1 MALLELKNINKSY
14 KVNENQIFQAL
25 KEVNVSFEK
34 GELVSII
41 GESGSGKST
50 MMNLIGGLDSKFEGE
65 LLVEGKNIGS
75 FSEKQLDAYRKDKIG
90 FVFQNCNLIPHLSI
104 LENVTIALTLSN
116 VGKEERIERAKHA
129 LAQVGLEKHM
139 NKKPNQLS
147 GGQRQRVAIARAL
160 INEPEI
166 ILADEPTGALD
177 SETTEQVLNIIKEIA
192 ARGKLVIMVT
202 HSEKV
207 AAYSSRVIQ
216 ILDGQII
223 KDQRNTEVGVVNEVS
238 HEGIQENMEKP
249 TNNSSAKK
257 AEFTSETVSL
267 ETQMASTVKQ
277 NLSFFSAIKLAA
289 NNMKQKLK
297 RNILVALGVSIGI
310 MSVVMMLALGNGIK
324 AYFSNMIESFMNP
337 LVVEVSMPQGEVDP
351 NDPMA
356 SMQAVIGSKPTFK
369 EENLKE
375 LAALDGVVRVEEGF
389 QYIAIAGTNSVS
401 YGDKK
406 SELMGI
412 VSATSVLT
420 ESNIAEGKLPEEGE
434 ILVNKSSFED
444 LGEDIIGKTVTLNAV
459 IEGKNVTGEFVVSGV
474 YTAGENNTMADVN
487 NSIYMHYE
495 DMAKLLEEQGAT
507 LAPNMAYLVTE
518 DESVASQLKET
529 IVDMGYGGS
538 TQEVMGDQMMTMLD
552 ILTLVLAGIAGIS
565 LVVSSIMILV
575 VLYISVVERTKEI
588 GLLRAIGARSKDVKR
603 IFVSEAFLIG
613 ICSGTLGITIAY
625 VISIFV
631 NKVSVE
637 IFDVQLMN
645 ITIQYVVAGV
655 LISTVVSM
663 IAGLFPA
670 NKAAQ
675 LDPVDS
681 LRTE

>member
-14 KVNENQIFQAL
+14 KVNEKQTFQAL
-25 KEVNVSFEK
+25 KDINVSFEK

-50 MMNLIGGLDSKFEGE
+50 MMNLIGGLDSKFDGE
-65 LLVEGKNIGS
+65 LLVAGKNIGG

-90 FVFQNCNLIPHLSI
+90 FVFQSCNLISHLSI

-116 VGKEERIERAKHA
+116 VGKEERTLRAKQA
-129 LAQVGLEKHM
+129 LAQVGLEKHIH
-139 NKKPNQLS
+139 KKPNQLS

-192 ARGKLVIMVT
+192 SKGKLVIMVT

-216 ILDGQII
+216 IFDGKII
-223 KDQRNTEVGVVNEVS
+223 KDQKNTTQVKGVHEEVTEEIRKEDNENQKVT
-238 HEGIQENMEKP
+238 E
-249 TNNSSAKK
+249 
-257 AEFTSETVSL
+257 
-267 ETQMASTVKQ
+267 VKQ

-289 NNMKQKLK
+289 HNMRQKLK

-337 LVVEVSMPQGEVDP
+337 LVVEVSMPQGEVDL

-356 SMQAVIGSKPTFK
+356 PMQAVIGSKPTFK

-389 QYIAIAGTNSVS
+389 QYIAIAGTNSIS
-401 YGDKK
+401 LGDKK

-412 VSATSVLT
+412 ISVTSVLT

-434 ILVNKSSFED
+434 ILVNKSSYEE
-444 LGEDIIGKTVTLNAV
+444 LGEDIIGKTVDLNAV
-459 IEGKNVTGEFVVSGV
+459 IEGQTVTGNFVVSGV

-487 NSIYMHYE
+487 NSMYIHYE
-495 DMAKLLEEQGAT
+495 DMAKLLEERGMN
-507 LAPNMAYLVTE
+507 LKPNMAYLVTE
-518 DESVASQLKET
+518 DELVASELKET

-552 ILTLVLAGIAGIS
+552 ILTLVLAGIAAIS

-613 ICSGTLGITIAY
+613 ICSGTLGIVIAS

-631 NKVSVE
+631 NKVSLE
-637 IFDVQLMN
+637 TFDVELMN
-645 ITIQYVVAGV
+645 ITIPYVVVGV
-655 LISTVVSM
+655 WISTVVSM

-670 NKAAQ
+670 NRAAK

>member
-1 MALLELKNINKSY
+1 MALLELKHINKVY
-14 KVNENQIFQAL
+14 KLNETQTFQAL
-25 KEVNVSFEK
+25 KDINVSFEK

-50 MMNLIGGLDSKFEGE
+50 MMNLIGGLDSKFDGK
-65 LLVEGKNIGS
+65 LLVEGKNIGD

-116 VGKEERIERAKHA
+116 VDKEERIEKAKRA
-129 LAQVGLEKHM
+129 LAQVGLEKHI

-160 INEPEI
+160 INDPEI

-177 SETTEQVLNIIKEIA
+177 SETTEQVLNIIKDIA
-192 ARGKLVIMVT
+192 EKGKLVIMVT

-216 ILDGQII
+216 ICDGQII
-223 KDQRNTEVGVVNEVS
+223 KDTKNDIDFIVAQTETKEQITEIS
-238 HEGIQENMEKP
+238 I
-249 TNNSSAKK
+249 S
-257 AEFTSETVSL
+257 
-267 ETQMASTVKQ
+267 KQ
-277 NLSFFSAIKLAA
+277 NLSFLSAIKLAA

-356 SMQAVIGSKPTFK
+356 SMQAVIGSKPSFK
-369 EENLKE
+369 EENLAE
-375 LAALDGVVRVEEGF
+375 LANIDGVERVEKGF

-420 ESNIAEGKLPEEGE
+420 DSNIAEGRLPNEGE
-434 ILVNKSSFED
+434 ILVNKSTYED
-444 LGEDIIGKTVTLNAV
+444 LGEDVIGKTVELTAV
-459 IEGKNVTGEFVVSGV
+459 IEGQTITGDFVVSGV
-474 YTAGENNTMADVN
+474 YTAGENNTMADMN
-487 NSIYMHYE
+487 NSIYVHYSDIE
-495 DMAKLLEEQGAT
+495 ALLAENGT
-507 LAPNMAYLVTE
+507 VLAPNMAYLVAENESAASDIKTTITE
-518 DESVASQLKET
+518 L
-529 IVDMGYGGS
+529 GYGGS
-538 TQEVMGDQMMTMLD
+538 TQEVMGAQMMTMLD

-588 GLLRAIGARSKDVKR
+588 GLLRAIGARSKDIKR

-613 ICSGTLGITIAY
+613 ISSGTLGIIIAY
-625 VISIFV
+625 VTSIFV
-631 NKVSVE
+631 NKVSMQV
-637 IFDVQLMN
+637 FDMQLMN
-645 ITIQYVVAGV
+645 ITIPYVVSG
-655 LISTVVSM
+655 LMISTVVSM

-670 NKAAQ
+670 NKAAK

>member
-1 MALLELKNINKSY
+1 MVLLELKNINKSY
-14 KVNENQIFQAL
+14 KVSEKQTFQAL
-25 KEVNVSFEK
+25 KDINVSFEK

-116 VGKEERIERAKHA
+116 IGKEERVERAKKA
-129 LAQVGLEKHM
+129 LAQVGLEKHI

-177 SETTEQVLNIIKEIA
+177 SETTEQVLTIIKEIA
-192 ARGKLVIMVT
+192 SKGKLVIMVT

-223 KDQRNTEVGVVNEVS
+223 RDQRNTA
-238 HEGIQENMEKP
+238 QMEDVREEATEEMSKEK
-249 TNNSSAKK
+249 SESKK
-257 AEFTSETVSL
+257 TGK
-267 ETQMASTVKQ
+267 VKQ
-277 NLSFFSAIKLAA
+277 NLSFFSATKLAA

-310 MSVVMMLALGNGIK
+310 MSVIMMLALGNGIK

-337 LVVEVSMPQGEVDP
+337 LVVEVSMPQNKMDASDP
-351 NDPMA
+351 RLP
-356 SMQAVIGSKPTFK
+356 MQAVIGSKPTFK

-375 LAALDGVVRVEEGF
+375 LATLEGVVRVEEGF
-389 QYIAIAGTNSVS
+389 QYIAIAGTNSIS
-401 YGDKK
+401 IDDKK
-406 SELMGI
+406 CELMGI
-412 VSATSVLT
+412 TSATSVLT
-420 ESNIAEGKLPEEGE
+420 ASNIAEGSLPEEGE
-434 ILVNKSSFED
+434 ILVNKSAFEE
-444 LGEDIIGKTVTLNAV
+444 LGGDIIGKTVALNAV
-459 IEGKNVTGEFVVSGV
+459 IEGKTVTGNFVVSGV

-487 NSIYMHYE
+487 NSMYIHYE
-495 DMAKLLEEQGAT
+495 DMARLLEEQGAV
-507 LAPNMAYLVTE
+507 LEPNMVYLVTE
-518 DESVASQLKET
+518 DEAVASKLKET

-552 ILTLVLAGIAGIS
+552 ILTLVLAGIAAIS

-613 ICSGTLGITIAY
+613 ISSGTLGIIASY

-631 NKVSVE
+631 NKISLE
-637 IFDVQLMN
+637 TFDVALMN
-645 ITIQYVVAGV
+645 ITISYVAVGIV
-655 LISTVVSM
+655 ISTVVSM

-670 NKAAQ
+670 NKAAK

>member
-1 MALLELKNINKSY
+1 MTKQGGTMVLLELKNINKSY
-14 KVNENQIFQAL
+14 KVNEKQTFQAL
-25 KEVNVSFEK
+25 KDINVSFEK

-116 VGKEERIERAKHA
+116 VGKEERTLRAKQA
-129 LAQVGLEKHM
+129 LAEVGLEKHI

-192 ARGKLVIMVT
+192 NKGKLVIMVT

-216 ILDGQII
+216 ILDGKII
-223 KDQRNTEVGVVNEVS
+223 KDQKNTAEMKAVNEEV
-238 HEGIQENMEKP
+238 
-249 TNNSSAKK
+249 TKK
-257 AEFTSETVSL
+257 ISKETSEG
-267 ETQMASTVKQ
+267 QKPAKDKQ
-277 NLSFFSAIKLAA
+277 NLSFVSAIKLAA

-310 MSVVMMLALGNGIK
+310 MSVVTMLALGNGIK

-337 LVVEVSMPQGEVDP
+337 LVVEVSMPQGEVDA

-389 QYIAIAGTNSVS
+389 QYIAIAGTNSIS
-401 YGDKK
+401 FGDKK

-434 ILVNKSSFED
+434 ILVNKSAFED
-444 LGEDIIGKTVTLNAV
+444 LGEDVIGKTVELNAV
-459 IEGKNVTGEFVVSGV
+459 IEGHTVTGNFVVSGV

-487 NSIYMHYE
+487 NSMYIHYE
-495 DMAKLLEEQGAT
+495 DMAHLLEEQGTT
-507 LAPNMAYLVTE
+507 LEPNMAYLVTE
-518 DESVASQLKET
+518 DELVASKLKET

-552 ILTLVLAGIAGIS
+552 ILTLVLAGIAAIS

-613 ICSGTLGITIAY
+613 ICSGTLGVIISY

-631 NKVSVE
+631 NKVSLE
-637 IFDVQLMN
+637 TFDVELMN
-645 ITIQYVVAGV
+645 ITIPYVVVGV
-655 LISTVVSM
+655 VISTVVSM

-670 NKAAQ
+670 NKAAK

>member
-14 KVNENQIFQAL
+14 KVNEKQTFQAL
-25 KEVNVSFEK
+25 KDINVSFEK

-50 MMNLIGGLDSKFEGE
+50 MMNLIGGLDSKFDGE
-65 LLVEGKNIGS
+65 LLVAGKNIGG

-90 FVFQNCNLIPHLSI
+90 FVFQSCNLISHLSI

-116 VGKEERIERAKHA
+116 VGKEERTLRAKQA
-129 LAQVGLEKHM
+129 LAQVGLEKHIH
-139 NKKPNQLS
+139 KKPNQLS

-192 ARGKLVIMVT
+192 SKGKLVIMVT

-216 ILDGQII
+216 ILDGKII
-223 KDQRNTEVGVVNEVS
+223 KDQKNTTPMKGVNKEVTEEIRKEDNENQKV
-238 HEGIQENMEKP
+238 
-249 TNNSSAKK
+249 AK
-257 AEFTSETVSL
+257 
-267 ETQMASTVKQ
+267 VKQ
-277 NLSFFSAIKLAA
+277 NLRFFSAIKLAA
-289 NNMKQKLK
+289 HNMKQKLK

-356 SMQAVIGSKPTFK
+356 PMQAVIGSKPTFK

-389 QYIAIAGTNSVS
+389 QYIAIAGTNSIS
-401 YGDKK
+401 LGDKK

-412 VSATSVLT
+412 ISVTSVLT

-434 ILVNKSSFED
+434 ILVNKSSYEE
-444 LGEDIIGKTVTLNAV
+444 LGEDIIGKTVDLNAV
-459 IEGKNVTGEFVVSGV
+459 IEGQTVTGNFVVSGV

-487 NSIYMHYE
+487 NSMYIHYE
-495 DMAKLLEEQGAT
+495 DMAKLLEEQGT
-507 LAPNMAYLVTE
+507 VLEPNMAYLVTE
-518 DESVASQLKET
+518 DEAVASELKET

-552 ILTLVLAGIAGIS
+552 ILTLVLAGIAAIS

-613 ICSGTLGITIAY
+613 ICSGTLGIVIAS

-631 NKVSVE
+631 NKVSLE
-637 IFDVQLMN
+637 TFDVELMN
-645 ITIQYVVAGV
+645 ITIPYVVVGV
-655 LISTVVSM
+655 WISTVVSM

-670 NKAAQ
+670 NRAAK

>member
-1 MALLELKNINKSY
+1 MVLLELKNINKSY
-14 KVNENQIFQAL
+14 KVNENQTFHAL
-25 KEVNVSFEK
+25 KDINVSFEK

-50 MMNLIGGLDSKFEGE
+50 MMNLIGGLDSQFEGE

-116 VGKEERIERAKHA
+116 VGKEERTLRAKRA
-129 LAQVGLEKHM
+129 LVQVGLEKHI

-147 GGQRQRVAIARAL
+147 GRQRQRVAIARAL

-192 ARGKLVIMVT
+192 NRGKLVIMVT

-216 ILDGQII
+216 ILDGKII
-223 KDQRNTEVGVVNEVS
+223 KDQKNTTLMKAVNEEVIEAIS
-238 HEGIQENMEKP
+238 KENSDDQKV
-249 TNNSSAKK
+249 AK
-257 AEFTSETVSL
+257 
-267 ETQMASTVKQ
+267 VKQ
-277 NLSFFSAIKLAA
+277 NLSFASAIKLAA

-297 RNILVALGVSIGI
+297 RNILVSLGVSIGI
-310 MSVVMMLALGNGIK
+310 MSVIMMLALGNGIK

-337 LVVEVSMPQGEVDP
+337 LVVEVSMPQGEIDA

-356 SMQAVIGSKPTFK
+356 PMQAVIGSKPTFK

-375 LAALDGVVRVEEGF
+375 LAALDGVVCVEEGF
-389 QYIAIAGTNSVS
+389 QYIAIAGTNSIS
-401 YGDKK
+401 LGDKK

-420 ESNIAEGKLPEEGE
+420 ESNIAEGRLPEEGE
-434 ILVNKSSFED
+434 ILVNKSAFEN
-444 LGEDIIGKTVTLNAV
+444 LGEDAIGQTVELNAV
-459 IEGKNVTGEFVVSGV
+459 IEGHTVTGNFVVSGV

-487 NSIYMHYE
+487 NGIYIHYE
-495 DMAKLLEEQGAT
+495 DMACLLEEQGAG
-507 LAPNMAYLVTE
+507 LEPNMAYLVAE
-518 DESVASQLKET
+518 DEAVASELKET
-529 IVDMGYGGS
+529 IVEMGYGGS
-538 TQEVMGDQMMTMLD
+538 TQEMMGDQMMTMLD
-552 ILTLVLAGIAGIS
+552 ILTLVLAGIAAIS

-613 ICSGTLGITIAY
+613 ICSGTLGIIISY

-631 NKVSVE
+631 NKISLE
-637 IFDVQLMN
+637 TFDIELMN
-645 ITIQYVVAGV
+645 ITIPYVVVGI
-655 LISTVVSM
+655 LISTAVSM

-670 NKAAQ
+670 NKAAK

>member
-1 MALLELKNINKSY
+1 MALLELKHINKVY
-14 KVNENQIFQAL
+14 KLNETQTFQAL
-25 KEVNVSFEK
+25 KDINVSFEK

-50 MMNLIGGLDSKFEGE
+50 MMNLIGGLDSKFDGK
-65 LLVEGKNIGS
+65 LLVEGKNIGD

-116 VGKEERIERAKHA
+116 VDKEERIEKAKRA
-129 LAQVGLEKHM
+129 LAQVGLEKHI

-160 INEPEI
+160 INDPEI

-177 SETTEQVLNIIKEIA
+177 SETTEQVLNIIKDIA
-192 ARGKLVIMVT
+192 EKGKLVIMVT

-216 ILDGQII
+216 ICDGQII
-223 KDQRNTEVGVVNEVS
+223 KDTKNDIDFIVAQTETKEQITEIS
-238 HEGIQENMEKP
+238 I
-249 TNNSSAKK
+249 S
-257 AEFTSETVSL
+257 
-267 ETQMASTVKQ
+267 KQ
-277 NLSFFSAIKLAA
+277 NLSFLSAIKLAA

-356 SMQAVIGSKPTFK
+356 SMQAVIGSKPSFK
-369 EENLKE
+369 EENLAE
-375 LAALDGVVRVEEGF
+375 LANIDGVERVEKGF

-420 ESNIAEGKLPEEGE
+420 DSNIAEGRLPNEGE
-434 ILVNKSSFED
+434 ILVNKSTYED
-444 LGEDIIGKTVTLNAV
+444 LGEDVIGKTVELTAV
-459 IEGKNVTGEFVVSGV
+459 IEGQTITGDFVVSGV
-474 YTAGENNTMADVN
+474 YTAGENNTMADMN
-487 NSIYMHYE
+487 NSIYVHYSDIE
-495 DMAKLLEEQGAT
+495 ALLAENGT
-507 LAPNMAYLVTE
+507 VLAPNMAYLVAENESAASDIKTTITE
-518 DESVASQLKET
+518 L
-529 IVDMGYGGS
+529 GYGGS
-538 TQEVMGDQMMTMLD
+538 TQEVMGAQMMTMLD

-588 GLLRAIGARSKDVKR
+588 GLLRAIGARSKDIKR

-613 ICSGTLGITIAY
+613 ISSGTLGIIIAY
-625 VISIFV
+625 VTSIFV
-631 NKVSVE
+631 NKVSIQV
-637 IFDVQLMN
+637 FDMQLMN
-645 ITIQYVVAGV
+645 ITIPYIVSG
-655 LISTVVSM
+655 LMISTVVSM

-670 NKAAQ
+670 NKAAK